1 MTALAPHLSTFL
13 RERLPETRGASVH
26 TCDSYAYAFKLLL
39 EFAAKRLRKTPSAIE
54 LEALD
59 ATLILAFLKHLEEKR
74 GCSASTRNA
83 RLAAIRSFM
92 RYAELRVPAIIE
104 QSRRVLA
111 IPMKRTDTKLVRHLS
126 QQEMEAILRAP
137 DVKER
142 DGIRDRS
149 MLHLAFAAG
158 LRATELVTLPLAQV
172 TMTGVPSV
180 RVIGKG
186 RKERALPLWKAAA
199 DDLRAWLA
207 VRGDARTPELF
218 INARGQAMTRSGFEY
233 VLAKHVEAAT
243 TTCPSLANKTISP
256 HVLRHTC
263 AMTILRATG
272 DIRKVSLWLGHADIK
287 TTQMY
292 LRADPSEKL
301 EAISKVAEPQ
311 LARGRFRAPDKL
323 IASLMPRR

>member
-1 MTALAPHLSTFL
+1 MTSLAPHLSTFL
-13 RERLPETRGASVH
+13 RERLPETRGASIH

-39 EFAAKRLRKTPSAIE
+39 EFASKRLRKTPSAIE
-54 LEALD
+54 LEVID
-59 ATLILAFLKHLEEKR
+59 APLTLAFLKYLEEQR

-92 RYAELRVPAIIE
+92 RYVELVVPSIIE
-104 QSRRVLA
+104 QSRRILA
-111 IPMKRTDTKLVRHLS
+111 IPMKRTDTKLIRHLS
-126 QQEMEAILRAP
+126 PPEMEAVLRAP
-137 DVKER
+137 DVKQR
-142 DGIRDRS
+142 DGIRDRA

-158 LRATELVTLPLAQV
+158 LRATELVTLPLAAV
-172 TMTGVPSV
+172 TMTDVPCM

-207 VRGDARTPELF
+207 VRGNVRIPELF
-218 INARGQAMTRSGFEY
+218 TNARGEAMTRSGFEY
-233 VLAKHVEAAT
+233 VLAKHVQRAT
-243 TTCPSLANKTISP
+243 AGCPSLASKTISP

-272 DIRKVSLWLGHADIK
+272 DIRKVSLWLGHSDMK

-292 LRADPSEKL
+292 LRADPDEKL
-301 EAISKVAEPQ
+301 DAITKIAEPK

-323 IASLMPRR
+323 IASLIPSR

>member
-13 RERLPETRGASVH
+13 RERLPETRGASIH

-39 EFAAKRLRKTPSAIE
+39 EFASKRIRKTPSAIE
-54 LEALD
+54 LEAID
-59 ATLILAFLKHLEEKR
+59 APLVLAFLKHLEEQR

-92 RYAELRVPAIIE
+92 RYAELRVPSIIE

-126 QQEMEAILRAP
+126 QQEMEVVLRAP
-137 DVKER
+137 DVKQR
-142 DGIRDRS
+142 DGIRDRA

-158 LRATELVTLPLAQV
+158 LRVTELVTLPLTAV
-172 TMTGVPSV
+172 TMTGVPCV

-207 VRGDARTPELF
+207 VRGNARAPELF
-218 INARGQAMTRSGFEY
+218 TNARGGAMTRSGFEY
-233 VLAKHVEAAT
+233 VLAKHVECAT
-243 TTCPSLANKTISP
+243 AGCPSLATKTISP

-272 DIRKVSLWLGHADIK
+272 DIRKVSLWLGHSDIK
-287 TTQMY
+287 TTLMY
-292 LRADPSEKL
+292 LRADPDEKL
-301 EAISKVAEPQ
+301 EAITKLAEPT
-311 LARGRFRAPDKL
+311 LAKGRFRAPDKL

>member
-59 ATLILAFLKHLEEKR
+59 ATLILAFLKHLEENR

-92 RYAELRVPAIIE
+92 RYVELRVPSIIE

-111 IPMKRTDTKLVRHLS
+111 IPTKRTDTKLVRHLS
-126 QQEMEAILRAP
+126 QGEMEAILRAP
-137 DVKER
+137 DTKQR
-142 DGIRDRS
+142 DGIRDRA

-172 TMTGVPSV
+172 SMTGVPSV
-180 RVIGKG
+180 RIIGKG
-186 RKERALPLWKAAA
+186 RKERALPLWKGAA
-199 DDLRAWLA
+199 DDLRFWLA

-218 INARGQAMTRSGFEY
+218 TNARGQAMTRSGFEY

-243 TTCPSLANKTISP
+243 TTCPSLATKTISP

-292 LRADPSEKL
+292 LRADPAEKL
-301 EAISKVAEPQ
+301 VALTKVAEPQ

-323 IASLMPRR
+323 IASLMPQR

>member
-1 MTALAPHLSTFL
+1 MTALAPHLSAFL

-39 EFAAKRLRKTPSAIE
+39 EFAAKRFRKTPSAIA
-54 LEALD
+54 LEAID
-59 ATLILAFLKHLEEKR
+59 AALVLAFLTHIEEKR

-92 RYAELRVPAIIE
+92 RFVELRVPSIIE

-126 QQEMEAILRAP
+126 QEEIEGLLRAP
-137 DVKER
+137 DVTTRE
-142 DGIRDRS
+142 GIRDRA
-149 MLHLAFAAG
+149 MMHLAFAAG
-158 LRATELVTLPLAQV
+158 LRATELVTLPLAAV
-172 TMTGVPSV
+172 TMTGVPSI
-180 RVIGKG
+180 RVVGKG
-186 RKERALPLWKAAA
+186 RRERALPLWKSAA
-199 DDLRAWLA
+199 DDIRAWIA
-207 VRGDARTPELF
+207 VRGDAHAPVLF
-218 INARGQAMTRSGFEY
+218 TNARGVAMTRSGFEY
-233 VLAKHVEAAT
+233 VLAKHVGAAT
-243 TTCPSLANKTISP
+243 VRCPSLATKSVSP

-272 DIRKVSLWLGHADIK
+272 DIRKVSLWLGHTDIK

-292 LRADPSEKL
+292 LRADPEEKL
-301 EAISKVAEPQ
+301 EAITKVAGPS

-323 IASLMPRR
+323 IASLMVR

>member
-1 MTALAPHLSTFL
+1 MTVLAPHLSTFL
-13 RERLPETRGASVH
+13 RERLPETRGASIH
-26 TCDSYAYAFKLLL
+26 TCDSYAFAFKLLL
-39 EFAAKRLRKTPSAIE
+39 EFAAKRLRKTPSAID
-54 LEALD
+54 LEAID
-59 ATLILAFLKHLEEKR
+59 APLVLAFLRHLEEKR
-74 GCSASTRNA
+74 GCTASTRNA

-92 RYAELRVPAIIE
+92 RYVELRVPSIIE

-126 QQEMEAILRAP
+126 QQEIEAVLRAP
-137 DVKER
+137 DVKQR
-142 DGIRDRS
+142 DGIRDRA
-149 MLHLAFAAG
+149 MIHLAFAAG
-158 LRATELVTLPLAQV
+158 LRATELVTLPLATV
-172 TMTGVPSV
+172 TMTGVPSI
-180 RVIGKG
+180 RVVGKG

-218 INARGQAMTRSGFEY
+218 INTRGGAMTRSGFEY
-233 VLAKHVEAAT
+233 VLAKHVDTAT
-243 TTCPSLANKTISP
+243 AVCPSLATKTISP

-272 DIRKVSLWLGHADIK
+272 DIRKVSLWLGHSDIK

-292 LRADPSEKL
+292 LRADPDEKL
-301 EAISKVAEPQ
+301 EAITKVAEPK

-323 IASLMPRR
+323 IASLMPQR

>member
-1 MTALAPHLSTFL
+1 VTALAPHLSAFL

-39 EFAAKRLRKTPSAIE
+39 EFAAKRLRKTPSAIA
-54 LEALD
+54 LEALE
-59 ATLILAFLKHLEEKR
+59 APLVLAFLTHIEEKR

-92 RYAELRVPAIIE
+92 RFVELRVPSVIE

-111 IPMKRTDTKLVRHLS
+111 IPMKKTDTKLVRHLS
-126 QQEMEAILRAP
+126 HEEIEALLRAP
-137 DVKER
+137 DGTTR
-142 DGIRDRS
+142 FGIRDRA
-149 MLHLAFAAG
+149 MMHLAYAAG
-158 LRATELVTLPLAQV
+158 LRATELVTLPLGAAV
-172 TMTGVPSV
+172 MTGVPSV
-180 RVIGKG
+180 RVVGKG
-186 RKERALPLWKAAA
+186 RKERALPLWKSAA
-199 DDLRAWLA
+199 DDVRAWIA
-207 VRGDARTPELF
+207 VRGDARAGELF
-218 INARGQAMTRSGFEY
+218 TNARGAAMTRSGFEY
-233 VLAKHVEAAT
+233 VLAKHVGAAT
-243 TTCPSLANKTISP
+243 VRCPSLAMKSVSP

-272 DIRKVSLWLGHADIK
+272 DIRKVSLWLGHTDIK

-292 LRADPSEKL
+292 LRADPEEKL
-301 EAISKVAEPQ
+301 EAITKVALPS

>member
-1 MTALAPHLSTFL
+1 VTALAPHLSSFL
-13 RERLPETRGASVH
+13 RERLPETRGASIH

-54 LEALD
+54 LEAINAPLV
-59 ATLILAFLKHLEEKR
+59 LAFLKHIEEKR
-74 GCSASTRNA
+74 GCAASTRNA

-92 RYAELRVPAIIE
+92 RYAELRVPSIIE

-111 IPMKRTDTKLVRHLS
+111 IPMKKTDTKLVRHLT
-126 QQEMEAILRAP
+126 QHEMEVVLQAP
-137 DVKER
+137 DVKQR
-142 DGIRDRS
+142 SGIRDRA

-158 LRATELVTLPLAQV
+158 LRATELVTLPVASV
-172 TMTGVPSV
+172 TTTGVASV

-218 INARGQAMTRSGFEY
+218 TNARGQALTRSGFAY
-233 VLAKHVEAAT
+233 VLAKHVRAAAT
-243 TTCPSLANKTISP
+243 RCPTLTNKTVSP

-272 DIRKVSLWLGHADIK
+272 DIRKVSLWLGHSDIK
-287 TTQMY
+287 TTQVY
-292 LRADPSEKL
+292 LRADPAEKL
-301 EAISKVAEPQ
+301 EAITKVVEPQ

-323 IASLMPRR
+323 IASLMPQR

>member
-13 RERLPETRGASVH
+13 RERLPETRGASIH
-26 TCDSYAYAFKLLL
+26 TCDTYAYAFKLLL
-39 EFAAKRLRKTPSAIE
+39 EFAAKRMRKTPSAIE
-54 LEALD
+54 LEGIDSQLV
-59 ATLILAFLKHLEEKR
+59 LAFLLHLEKQR

-92 RYAELRVPAIIE
+92 RYAELTVPSMIE
-104 QSRRVLA
+104 QSRQVLA
-111 IPMKRTDTKLVRHLS
+111 IPMKRTDTKLIQHLT
-126 QQEMEAILRAP
+126 QQEVEAVLRAP
-137 DVKER
+137 DLNRR
-142 DGIRDRS
+142 DGIRDRA

-158 LRATELVTLPLAQV
+158 LRVTELVTLPLAQLS
-172 TMTGVPSV
+172 MTGVPSV

-207 VRGDARTPELF
+207 VRGDAVSLALF
-218 INARGQAMTRSGFEY
+218 TNARGQPMTRSGFEY
-233 VLAKHVEAAT
+233 VLSKHVEIAT
-243 TTCPSLANKTISP
+243 PACPSLSKKTVSP

-272 DIRKVSLWLGHADIK
+272 DIRKVALWLGHADIK
-287 TTQMY
+287 TTQRY
-292 LRADPSEKL
+292 LRTDPTDKL
-301 EAISKVAEPQ
+301 EALSKVPELK

-323 IASLMPRR
+323 IASLLQPR